1 MYGRRRRIRHSGIES
16 WHARTLCPPC
26 SSCHDADQALPAWW
40 TSCGSGRV
48 TRGEAS
54 TAGNKPDAS
63 SCAEIDTVGSS
74 GIWLCAAW
82 IPLKRL
88 AKCAVILKPSSFMP
102 FHQALVRCKYRWLY
116 ASRKRGGPGP
126 KGPTKE
132 VIVVVVHPHRPRPAQ
147 HARQHRHTLL
157 GESVWCRPPRRLLRS
172 QSVTSKIPNCTQPCA
187 SRFEFRR
194 SLRDK
199 LPELRRVVHT
209 LQMHQLVDHHV
220 VAD

>member
-1 MYGRRRRIRHSGIES
+1 M

-40 TSCGSGRV
+40 SSCGSGRV
-48 TRGEAS
+48 ARGEAS

-116 ASRKRGGPGP
+116 SSRKRGRGH
-126 KGPTKE
+126 KGPTTE
-132 VIVVVVHPHRPRPAQ
+132 VIAAVVEMKRRNARLGCRKIAEQ
-147 HARQHRHTLL
+147 ISHAFGIEIDKR
-157 GESVWCRPPRRLLRS
+157 CRPPHFGEALSCRLERRRCVLVDGYRS
-172 QSVTSKIPNCTQPCA
+172 CQRQPL
-187 SRFEFRR
+187 EYR
-194 SLRDK
+194 SLS
-199 LPELRRVVHT
+199 L
-209 LQMHQLVDHHV
+209 
-220 VAD
+220 